1 MDVQVADPIATGSA
15 SSPVRWLSRRSIL
28 LHLTLA
34 VVVPACLYAAWWQA
48 NRALSGNTLSY
59 IYSIEWPIFAGYAV
73 FMWWKIL
80 HESPEGRPGGAAVER
95 PEGRPGGASAESP
108 PDRPTE
114 AGEAAD
120 DPELAAYNRYLAGLA
135 ASGKQKTWSSR

>member
-80 HESPEGRPGGAAVER
+80 HER